1 MPVVPGASLFYM
13 MYGLEQGDYVMAN
26 QQAITLATTCLA
38 IAFGFLLVD
47 IASQYVYKQKE

>member
-1 MPVVPGASLFYM
+1 M